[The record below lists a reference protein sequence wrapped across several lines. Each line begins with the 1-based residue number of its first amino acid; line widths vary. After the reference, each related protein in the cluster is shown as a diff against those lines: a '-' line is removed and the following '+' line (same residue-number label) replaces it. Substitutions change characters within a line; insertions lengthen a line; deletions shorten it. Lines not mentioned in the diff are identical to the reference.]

1 MDIMH
6 VIQLIKFVLFKLI
19 DFSVQNKSR
28 LKYCILFHYLLFF
41 LMVAKLCPDVL
52 DRLDVFVLE
61 IEELE
66 IPKVIIFNIEIFYNL

>member
-1 MDIMH
+1 MI
-6 VIQLIKFVLFKLI
+6 LFKLI